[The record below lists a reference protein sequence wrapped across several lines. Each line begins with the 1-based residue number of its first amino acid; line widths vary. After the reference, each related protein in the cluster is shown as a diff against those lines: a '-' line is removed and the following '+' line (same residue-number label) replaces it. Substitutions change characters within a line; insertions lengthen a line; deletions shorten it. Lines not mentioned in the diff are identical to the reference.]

1 MGSLNHNLNTITITI
16 TMSSISLL
24 LLIPLAVSTFPVF
37 LVNQAESLKSI
48 LRVVDR
54 DPPYAEAMARVGAR
68 AYRCIDD
75 IDDAIDDAIDDDI
88 DDAKDAFILSKV
100 VTFLTKHRTTIS
112 NYNQNRF
119 SNILVSSIV
128 SPSMVTSLAQLCI
141 DIGGRSPAVFRS
153 PVPAVFRSPAPGV
166 FRSPAVFRT
175 KKTFRN
181 KIVAPVNVN
190 QKFLVP
196 FLDRKKF
203 LSGNTRFVTLNDTD
217 ESDFDDSDAEDSDF
231 D

>member
-1 MGSLNHNLNTITITI
+1 MGSLNHNLNTITI

-24 LLIPLAVSTFPVF
+24 LLIPLAVSTFPVS
-37 LVNQAESLKSI
+37 LVNQSESLKSV
-48 LRVVDR
+48 LRFVDR
-54 DPPYAEAMARVGAR
+54 NPAYAQVLRRVGAR

-88 DDAKDAFILSKV
+88 DDAKDEFILSKV
-100 VTFLTKHRTTIS
+100 VTFLTQHRTTIS
-112 NYNQNRF
+112 NYNFDRF
-119 SNILVSSIV
+119 SNILKSSIV
-128 SPSMVTSLAQLCI
+128 SPSMVSSLAQLCT

-153 PVPAVFRSPAPGV
+153 PAVARSPAVFRSPAV
-166 FRSPAVFRT
+166 STTNKA
-175 KKTFRN
+175 FRN
-181 KIVAPVNVN
+181 KIVAPITVN
-190 QKFLVP
+190 QKFLIP

-217 ESDFDDSDAEDSDF
+217 ESDFDHSDAEDSEF

>member
-24 LLIPLAVSTFPVF
+24 LLIPLAVSTFPVS
-37 LVNQAESLKSI
+37 LVNQAESLKSV
-48 LRVVDR
+48 LRFVDR
-54 DPPYAEAMARVGAR
+54 NPAYAQVLRRVGAR
-68 AYRCIDD
+68 AYTCIDD

-100 VTFLTKHRTTIS
+100 VTFLTKHRTTLF
-112 NYNQNRF
+112 NYNQNKF

-128 SPSMVTSLAQLCI
+128 SPNMVYSLAQLCT

-153 PVPAVFRSPAPGV
+153 PV
-166 FRSPAVFRT
+166 FRSPAVSRT
-175 KKTFRN
+175 NKSFRN
-181 KIVAPVNVN
+181 KIVAPINVN
-190 QKFLVP
+190 QKFLIP

-203 LSGNTRFVTLNDTD
+203 RSGNTRFVTLNDTD
-217 ESDFDDSDAEDSDF
+217 ESDFDHSDAEDSEF

>member
-1 MGSLNHNLNTITITI
+1 MGSLNHNLNTITI

-24 LLIPLAVSTFPVF
+24 LLIPLAVSTFPVS
-37 LVNQAESLKSI
+37 LVNQSESLKSV
-48 LRVVDR
+48 LRFVDR
-54 DPPYAEAMARVGAR
+54 NPAYAQVLRRVGAR
-68 AYRCIDD
+68 AYTCIDD

-128 SPSMVTSLAQLCI
+128 SPSMVTSLAQLCTE
-141 DIGGRSPAVFRS
+141 IGGRSPAVFRS
-153 PVPAVFRSPAPGV
+153 LAVSRSPSPAVFRSPAV
-166 FRSPAVFRT
+166 IRT

-181 KIVAPVNVN
+181 RIVAPVNVN

-203 LSGNTRFVTLNDTD
+203 LSGNTRFVTLND
-217 ESDFDDSDAEDSDF
+217 
-231 D
+231 

>member
-1 MGSLNHNLNTITITI
+1 MGSLNHNLNTITI

-24 LLIPLAVSTFPVF
+24 LLIPLAVSTFPVS
-37 LVNQAESLKSI
+37 LVNQSESLKSV
-48 LRVVDR
+48 LRFVDR
-54 DPPYAEAMARVGAR
+54 NPAYGQVLRRVGAR
-68 AYRCIDD
+68 AYTCIDD

-128 SPSMVTSLAQLCI
+128 SPSMVTSLAQLCTE
-141 DIGGRSPAVFRS
+141 IGGRSPAVFRS
-153 PVPAVFRSPAPGV
+153 PAVI
-166 FRSPAVFRT
+166 RT

-181 KIVAPVNVN
+181 RIVAPVNVN

-231 D
+231 

>member
-1 MGSLNHNLNTITITI
+1 MGSLNHNLNTITI

-24 LLIPLAVSTFPVF
+24 LLIPLAVSTFPVS
-37 LVNQAESLKSI
+37 LVNQSESLKSV
-48 LRVVDR
+48 LRFVDR
-54 DPPYAEAMARVGAR
+54 NPAYAQVLRRVGAR
-68 AYRCIDD
+68 AYTCIDD
-75 IDDAIDDAIDDDI
+75 IDDAI

-128 SPSMVTSLAQLCI
+128 SPSMVTSLAQLCTEI
-141 DIGGRSPAVFRS
+141 VGRSPAVFRS
-153 PVPAVFRSPAPGV
+153 LAVS
-166 FRSPAVFRT
+166 RSPAVIRT

-181 KIVAPVNVN
+181 RIVAPVDVN

-231 D
+231 